1 MMNNTKTMKEMYI
14 SEDAKRFLYEITK
27 AYAENNNW
35 FDDNEILDYIST
47 GNVKLGEKK
56 YVFVKVDDIIL
67 DKKTK
72 RIVSKYVVINETD
85 GNSDNCL
92 GAITVSCTVDKFKGN
107 LIKHFNGS
115 LRGFIPADENMMI
128 EFFGKLRVVSEFEEK
143 GWNNLLGIAYRVR
156 DERGNVIGEYK
167 NIDFSEMKE
176 VKVFLPNGYVM
187 NMPTSTN

>member
-56 YVFVKVDDIIL
+56 YVFVKVDDIVL

-85 GNSDNCL
+85 GDSDNCL
-92 GAITVSCTVDKFKGN
+92 GVIMVGSTVDKFKGN
-107 LIKHFNGS
+107 KIKHFNGS